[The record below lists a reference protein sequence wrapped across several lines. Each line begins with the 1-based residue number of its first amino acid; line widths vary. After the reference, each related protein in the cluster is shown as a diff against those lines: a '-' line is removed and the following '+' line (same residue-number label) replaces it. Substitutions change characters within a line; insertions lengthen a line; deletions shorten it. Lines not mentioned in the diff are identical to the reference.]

1 MVEVGWQHL
10 TIRDKETIPDII
22 ITVCKN
28 TVIVIWMSGPAEVC
42 SSV

>member
-10 TIRDKETIPDII
+10 TIRDEETTPDII
-22 ITVCKN
+22 ITVGKN
-28 TVIVIWMSGPAEVC
+28 TVIVIWMSRPAEFC